1 MQSEFDWE
9 RITQEA
15 RDDTDREVCEA
26 RLAAGEGMLVREGLE
41 AQLREKGG
49 LAGSTAANRVI
60 DVTEDR
66 ETIARVSNATTI
78 GPSIRFAL
86 DLRSVRASG
95 SNRGSLKQVKGTP
108 KEIQT
113 ERVSSSFLILV
124 NFSLQ
129 EIKV

>member
-1 MQSEFDWE
+1 MHSC
-9 RITQEA
+9 A
-15 RDDTDREVCEA
+15 K
-26 RLAAGEGMLVREGLE
+26 
-41 AQLREKGG
+41 KGG

-66 ETIARVSNATTI
+66 ETIARVSNSTTI

-124 NFSLQ
+124 NFSLH
-129 EIKV
+129 ETKV